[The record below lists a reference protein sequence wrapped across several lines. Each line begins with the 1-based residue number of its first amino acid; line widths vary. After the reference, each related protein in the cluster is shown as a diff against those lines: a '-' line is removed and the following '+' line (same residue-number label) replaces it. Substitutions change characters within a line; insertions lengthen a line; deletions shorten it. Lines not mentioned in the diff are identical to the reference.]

1 MALAKRNY
9 QFEKRQKALAKL
21 QKKEAKKQRRLERAT
36 TREDEPGDDLIPPV
50 ESDIDIPRPE

>member
-1 MALAKRNY
+1 MAKRNY

-36 TREDEPGDDLIPPV
+36 AREDEPGEDVIPPV

>member
-1 MALAKRNY
+1 MAKRNY

-21 QKKEAKKQRRLERAT
+21 QKKEAKKQRRLERTT
-36 TREDEPGDDLIPPV
+36 TREDEPGEDMTPPV

>member
-1 MALAKRNY
+1 MAKRNY

-36 TREDEPGDDLIPPV
+36 TREDEPGDDLIAPV

>member
-9 QFEKRQKALAKL
+9 QFETRQKALAKL

-36 TREDEPGDDLIPPV
+36 AREDEPGEGVTPPV
-50 ESDIDIPRPE
+50 ESDIDIPPPE